1 MLLGSFFGRSHCD
14 VSPVS
19 FEEQFT
25 EVQIPERA
33 KDGSITVVTKVL
45 ETVIDPLATLKFSD
59 FSINAMLEAGVAPK
73 SIHLTP
79 DIRIGSD
86 KMLKEFNARVDEL
99 AEQMFNSKS

>member
-14 VSPVS
+14 VKPVP

-33 KDGSITVVTKVL
+33 KDGTITVVTKVL
-45 ETVIDPLATLKFSD
+45 ETIVDPLATLKFSD

-86 KMLKEFNARVDEL
+86 KQLKEFNARVDEL
-99 AEQMFNSKS
+99 AEQMFNPKS